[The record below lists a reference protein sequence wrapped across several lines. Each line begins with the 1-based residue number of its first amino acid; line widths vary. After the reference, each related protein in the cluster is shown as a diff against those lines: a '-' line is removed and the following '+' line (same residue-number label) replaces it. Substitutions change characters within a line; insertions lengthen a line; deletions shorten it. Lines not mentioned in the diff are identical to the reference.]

1 MPDLE
6 KNSNFVTPIAE
17 WLSNR
22 RQGRQPVH
30 LSIRLKILLSFLL
43 VIFLIASVNIS
54 LVILALDYKSQYDV
68 MINNITTANT
78 LNGYA
83 KSAIDSATWDIVK
96 GKVAFD
102 EGKQYEILNDITDT
116 LNHMSAATDSA
127 SGRQQLEVVRRTVDT
142 LRYYVDMLG
151 KQMDAGSKYDDNVKT
166 LDNIRGVSSVFQESL
181 QDFMLF
187 EINRTGEK
195 YNETQAGFSR
205 WVLISIVVLLLVII
219 ISILLARGISNSI
232 YVPIKKLQNVTATI
246 THEDLQPL
254 LNSSNAD
261 ELTELGLSFNIMT
274 SRIRQLLEEKIKEQ
288 ENLKKSEMRVL
299 QAQINPH
306 FLYNTLDTIIW
317 LAETNQTNLVV
328 DIVRALSNFFRVSLS
343 RGKDWIKIR
352 DEIEH
357 VRSYLTIQKVRYRDI
372 LDYSIDAEDAI
383 LDSSILKLSL
393 QPLVENA
400 IYHGIKNKRGGGKI
414 SIRGWQ
420 ADPATVIFEIADTG
434 IGMAPEK
441 LNQIQQALKNDEAS
455 VEIGDNGYGIF
466 NVHKR
471 IELYYGKQYGLTI
484 ESRYEHGTLVRVRL
498 PFETIESKN
507 TIPVPNNF

>member
-1 MPDLE
+1 MIDPDMT
-6 KNSNFVTPIAE
+6 KNPTLPVYMRLQN
-17 WLSNR
+17 WLKGS
-22 RQGRQPVH
+22 PPFH
-30 LSIRLKILLSFLL
+30 LSIRLKLLLSFFL
-43 VIFLIASVNIS
+43 VIFLMASVNVA
-54 LVILALDYKSQYDV
+54 LVILAMDYKGQYDIL
-68 MINNITTANT
+68 INNITTANQ
-78 LNGYA
+78 LNGYT
-83 KSAIDSATWDIVK
+83 KSAIDTATWDIVK

-102 EGKQYEILNDITDT
+102 DGTQYQILDDVTKTINQ
-116 LNHMSAATDSA
+116 MSAATDSE
-127 SGRQQLEVVRRTVDT
+127 SGRQQLEVIRRTMAT

-151 KQMDAGSKYDDNVKT
+151 SQMHAGSKYDDNVKT
-166 LDNIRGVSSVFQESL
+166 LDNIRGVSSVMEESL
-181 QDFMLF
+181 QDYMLF
-187 EINRTGEK
+187 EINRTGQK
-195 YNETQAGFSR
+195 YSETQASFSR
-205 WVLISIVVLLLVII
+205 WVLISIAVLTLVIF
-219 ISILLARGISNSI
+219 ISILLAREISNSI

-246 THEDLQPL
+246 THEDLKPL
-254 LNSSNAD
+254 LNSTNAD

-317 LAETNQTNLVV
+317 LAETNQPGLVV

-372 LDYSIDAEDAI
+372 LEYQIDVDDAI

-400 IYHGIKNKRGGGKI
+400 LYHGIKNKRGGGSI
-414 SIRGWQ
+414 SVRGLQ
-420 ADPATVIFEIADTG
+420 ADPETVIFEVADTG
-434 IGMAPEK
+434 IGVPPEK
-441 LNQIQQALKNDEAS
+441 LIQIQRALKNENDS

-471 IELYYGKQYGLTI
+471 IELYYGKQYGLTMD
-484 ESRYEHGTLVRVRL
+484 SKYQQGTLVKMRL
-498 PFETIESKN
+498 PFERVES
-507 TIPVPNNF
+507 